1 MKLITFE
8 GIEGVGKSTQ
18 ITLVKAWLED
28 RGYSVKLLREPGS
41 TDFGE
46 KIRELLLS
54 NNSDISFETELLLMF
69 AARSEMIRLH
79 LEKPSEDFILCDRYY
94 HASIAYQSYG
104 RELSLD
110 FIDSLVL
117 GTKCPRPDL
126 TILYD
131 LDVQTGFK
139 RKTNDVK
146 DRIESSGLEFFER
159 VRSGYITLS
168 QSLPE
173 VHLINADAEQHAIHS
188 QSIDLI
194 RSSFQL

>member
-41 TDFGE
+41 TDSGE

-54 NNSDISFETELLLMF
+54 NNSDICFETELVLML

-79 LEKPSEDFILCDRYY
+79 LETPSEDFILCDRYY
-94 HASIAYQSYG
+94 HASIAYQGYG